1 MKKIIALII
10 VALLVVGGV
19 RLLKKRREALSK
31 ARPPRA
37 LAVRVDSMKAELKE
51 VTVTLPVLAEV
62 RSRQN
67 ATVSTKISG
76 TITLVNVKEGTKV
89 EAGTLLAKIDDRDLR
104 AKKVSL
110 ELSLSNLDYEIASKK
125 SQLASLKIK
134 LSNAL
139 DTHRRTKELYKVK
152 GASIEQ
158 LQNEASAIASLR
170 AELDAVTNGLKSLE
184 NQKNVIRQKIK
195 ELDATLSYTT
205 IKSPISG
212 TVSRSFVS
220 QGELATP
227 GRPLFS
233 ISSDEGYYLVLH
245 LPSDISPKGLLLDG
259 HELQLTPLALAD
271 NNGLRQYAADI
282 PQGLNLVAG
291 EIVDG
296 DLVLF
301 SGNAVLL
308 PPDAI
313 LIREG
318 KKLVF
323 TFENGRAKPLKVKV
337 LASGKEGVIV
347 EGALNGKTIIVAKP
361 DILLRLLTGV
371 PVILDNLVQNRSQL
385 QRRGTGCSR
394 SGVFWTRSQDGE
406 GAKTRSE
413 RSHDG
418 VVSVAP

>member
-125 SQLASLKIK
+125 SQLASLEIK

-170 AELDAVTNGLKSLE
+170 AELDAVTNALKSLE
-184 NQKNVIRQKIK
+184 NQKKVIRQKIK

-212 TVSRSFVS
+212 TVSRRFVS

-245 LPSDISPKGLLLDG
+245 LP
-259 HELQLTPLALAD
+259 
-271 NNGLRQYAADI
+271 
-282 PQGLNLVAG
+282 
-291 EIVDG
+291 
-296 DLVLF
+296 
-301 SGNAVLL
+301 
-308 PPDAI
+308 
-313 LIREG
+313 
-318 KKLVF
+318 
-323 TFENGRAKPLKVKV
+323 
-337 LASGKEGVIV
+337 
-347 EGALNGKTIIVAKP
+347 
-361 DILLRLLTGV
+361 
-371 PVILDNLVQNRSQL
+371 
-385 QRRGTGCSR
+385 
-394 SGVFWTRSQDGE
+394 
-406 GAKTRSE
+406 
-413 RSHDG
+413 
-418 VVSVAP
+418 